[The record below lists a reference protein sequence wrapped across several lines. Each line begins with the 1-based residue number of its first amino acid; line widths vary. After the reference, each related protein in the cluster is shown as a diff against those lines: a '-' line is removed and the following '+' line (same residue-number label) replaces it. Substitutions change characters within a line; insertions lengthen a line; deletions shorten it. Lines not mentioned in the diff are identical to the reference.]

1 MSSGGRESNGSVFP
15 GGPGVLGDDG
25 DIDLTGGLAS
35 FGEDER
41 PTVRPSGD
49 AWVIDRDRR
58 SLLPPPA
65 AQSSSP
71 GPSSPADDESS
82 TAIRDEAHREIADRF
97 ALGDYAAALSVAE
110 LQLGREP
117 DDDEV
122 RRYAESSRE
131 RLEVRYATR
140 IGSLDYVFN
149 VSVPAAKVKWL
160 GLDPQAAFLLSLV
173 DGQTTV
179 DEVLDLCEMG
189 RLEALR
195 VFTELLDAK
204 AIERVA

>member
-1 MSSGGRESNGSVFP
+1 MSSGIRESSGSVFP
-15 GGPGVLGDDG
+15 SVLGADG

-35 FGEDER
+35 KAEDER
-41 PTVRPSGD
+41 PTIRPSGD

-58 SLLPPPA
+58 SLPPPPA
-65 AQSSSP
+65 AQSASP
-71 GPSSPADDESS
+71 DRPPAVLDEGS
-82 TAIRDEAHREIADRF
+82 TATRDEVHHAIADRF
-97 ALGDYAAALSVAE
+97 ALGDYAAALSAAE

-117 DDDEV
+117 EDEEA

-140 IGSLDYVFN
+140 IGSLDYIFN
-149 VSVPAAKVKWL
+149 VSVPAAKIKWL
-160 GLDPQAAFLLSLV
+160 GLDHQAAFLLSLV

-179 DEVLDLCEMG
+179 GEVLDLCQMG